1 MLDPI
6 INDILTDFFNI
17 IKTYYSLTIFLKGI
31 LNISEQTFDILSSM
45 FKSKRHSLKFVII
58 GIVFCITVTDIIDRI
73 DV

>member
-45 FKSKRHSLKFVII
+45 FKS
-58 GIVFCITVTDIIDRI
+58 
-73 DV
+73 